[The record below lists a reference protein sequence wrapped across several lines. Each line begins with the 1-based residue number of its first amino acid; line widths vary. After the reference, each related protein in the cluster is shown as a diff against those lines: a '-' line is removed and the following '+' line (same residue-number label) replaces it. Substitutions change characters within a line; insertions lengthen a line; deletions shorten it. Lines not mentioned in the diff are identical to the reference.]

1 MTAEGWRRCWGLLL
15 GKSASICLQ
24 MEEFNNSECSLILIV
39 QWIFYILQW
48 MLYWKYLTLNEF
60 LGNSFISLFESLKH
74 WNIHCLNTKI
84 RRRHTYGIWTL
95 DCSGFTH
102 LNMKGSRE
110 TWRDSSSPASS
121 SSTTHHYHQPP
132 PWSFSAASA
141 VAKLRCA
148 LHLNQLKLAKAR
160 ILFFT
165 FTLSFSKLH
174 LGLIG
179 AFSCDWASTKLQQT
193 INLTGE
199 QWSAQ
204 RRGGAR
210 GRNLWSML
218 SFSKASVWMRNRF

>member
-1 MTAEGWRRCWGLLL
+1 MVFGRKIVVASLASMWGEGQGP
-15 GKSASICLQ
+15 G
-24 MEEFNNSECSLILIV
+24 
-39 QWIFYILQW
+39 
-48 MLYWKYLTLNEF
+48 
-60 LGNSFISLFESLKH
+60 
-74 WNIHCLNTKI
+74 
-84 RRRHTYGIWTL
+84 RH
-95 DCSGFTH
+95 D
-102 LNMKGSRE
+102 E
-110 TWRDSSSPASS
+110 TQHRPAS

-141 VAKLRCA
+141 VAKLRGA

-210 GRNLWSML
+210 GRNLWPMST
-218 SFSKASVWMRNRF
+218 FSKASVRMRNQFWI

>member
-15 GKSASICLQ
+15 GTSASICLQ

-95 DCSGFTH
+95 DCSGFTR
-102 LNMKGSRE
+102 LNVRGGPGSRE
-110 TWRDSSSPASS
+110 TWRDSAPSCIIIHHAPLPPAA
-121 SSTTHHYHQPP
+121 P

-199 QWSAQ
+199 QWSAA
-204 RRGGAR
+204 GG
-210 GRNLWSML
+210 GTSWSDQC
-218 SFSKASVWMRNRF
+218 